1 MEGRRLSHCRSVEI
15 PDQDGISSNGSARDG
30 QALAIPGEGKAEDLL
45 VREVGQWLRRA
56 TSKGL
61 APQIRCSIFRMDQN
75 QILAVR
81 RPSKTRIRRSEAEER
96 RFHFDGFTSLQR
108 HRFQDESRGISWVSF
123 G

>member
-45 VREVGQWLRRA
+45 VRKVGQWLRRA
-56 TSKGL
+56 TSNGL
-61 APQIRCSIFRMDQN
+61 EPQIRCSILRMDQN

-81 RPSKTRIRRSEAEER
+81 RPSKTRCRSDAEER
-96 RFHFDGFTSLQR
+96 RFHFNGFTSFQR
-108 HRFQDESRGISWVSF
+108 HKF
-123 G
+123 